1 MAAKTATQDKAL
13 KKTVAVDKKKAAA
26 AEKKAKEAAKK
37 KAAASAKAKKAKLLK
52 AGKERVPG
60 VNAPAPK
67 APTKVRVNLLV
78 TQINHQ
84 LRKYHRNTAR
94 IDTNRSPLRI
104 RNLIDQVPLAP
115 KLETTKPKE
124 VGPKPAVEK
133 TNPLLPEVQLAK
145 KGEVAK
151 STEKTSSKKS
161 SKSSAKPAPAKKAQ
175 AKKSQGAKKSSPKKR
190 GKKSESSPLTPLVYL
205 GLFYLAYSFITDD
218 E

>member
-1 MAAKTATQDKAL
+1 M
-13 KKTVAVDKKKAAA
+13 
-26 AEKKAKEAAKK
+26 
-37 KAAASAKAKKAKLLK
+37 
-52 AGKERVPG
+52 PG

-67 APTKVRVNLLV
+67 APTKVRVKPESPYP
-78 TQINHQ
+78 INYQ

-94 IDTNRSPLRI
+94 IDTNRSPLI

-145 KGEVAK
+145 KGSEVAK
-151 STEKTSSKKS
+151 SSAKKS
-161 SKSSAKPAPAKKAQ
+161 SNSANKPAPVKKSQA

>member
-1 MAAKTATQDKAL
+1 M
-13 KKTVAVDKKKAAA
+13 
-26 AEKKAKEAAKK
+26 
-37 KAAASAKAKKAKLLK
+37 
-52 AGKERVPG
+52 PG

-67 APTKVRVNLLV
+67 APTKVRVKPESPYP
-78 TQINHQ
+78 INYQ

-145 KGEVAK
+145 KGSEVTK

-161 SKSSAKPAPAKKAQ
+161 SKSVTKAAPT
-175 AKKSQGAKKSSPKKR
+175 KKSQGVKKSSPKKR

>member
-1 MAAKTATQDKAL
+1 M
-13 KKTVAVDKKKAAA
+13 
-26 AEKKAKEAAKK
+26 
-37 KAAASAKAKKAKLLK
+37 
-52 AGKERVPG
+52 PG

-67 APTKVRVNLLV
+67 APTKVRVKPESPYP
-78 TQINHQ
+78 INYQ
-84 LRKYHRNTAR
+84 LRKYQRNTAR
-94 IDTNRSPLRI
+94 IDTNRSPLI

-145 KGEVAK
+145 KGSEVTK

-161 SKSSAKPAPAKKAQ
+161 SKSVTKAAPT
-175 AKKSQGAKKSSPKKR
+175 KKSQGVKKSSPKKR

>member
-1 MAAKTATQDKAL
+1 M
-13 KKTVAVDKKKAAA
+13 
-26 AEKKAKEAAKK
+26 
-37 KAAASAKAKKAKLLK
+37 
-52 AGKERVPG
+52 PG

-67 APTKVRVNLLV
+67 APTKVRVKPESPYP
-78 TQINHQ
+78 INYQ

-94 IDTNRSPLRI
+94 IDTNRPPLV

-145 KGEVAK
+145 KGSEVTK

-161 SKSSAKPAPAKKAQ
+161 SKSVTKAAPT
-175 AKKSQGAKKSSPKKR
+175 KKSQGVKKSSPKKR

>member
-67 APTKVRVNLLV
+67 APTKVRVKPESPYP
-78 TQINHQ
+78 INYQ

-94 IDTNRSPLRI
+94 IDTNRSPLI

-161 SKSSAKPAPAKKAQ
+161 SKSSAKPAPAKKSQ

>member
-1 MAAKTATQDKAL
+1 M
-13 KKTVAVDKKKAAA
+13 
-26 AEKKAKEAAKK
+26 
-37 KAAASAKAKKAKLLK
+37 
-52 AGKERVPG
+52 PG

-84 LRKYHRNTAR
+84 LRKYHPNTAR

-145 KGEVAK
+145 KGSEVAK
-151 STEKTSSKKS
+151 SSAKKS
-161 SKSSAKPAPAKKAQ
+161 SNSANKPAPVKKSQA

>member
-1 MAAKTATQDKAL
+1 
-13 KKTVAVDKKKAAA
+13 
-26 AEKKAKEAAKK
+26 
-37 KAAASAKAKKAKLLK
+37 
-52 AGKERVPG
+52 
-60 VNAPAPK
+60 
-67 APTKVRVNLLV
+67 
-78 TQINHQ
+78 

-145 KGEVAK
+145 KGSEV
-151 STEKTSSKKS
+151 T
-161 SKSSAKPAPAKKAQ
+161 KSSANKAAPVKKSQA

>member
-1 MAAKTATQDKAL
+1 M
-13 KKTVAVDKKKAAA
+13 
-26 AEKKAKEAAKK
+26 
-37 KAAASAKAKKAKLLK
+37 
-52 AGKERVPG
+52 PG

-67 APTKVRVNLLV
+67 APTKVRVKPESPYP
-78 TQINHQ
+78 INYQ

-94 IDTNRSPLRI
+94 IDTNRSPLI

-145 KGEVAK
+145 KGSEVAK

-161 SKSSAKPAPAKKAQ
+161 SKSSAKPAPVKKSQ

>member
-1 MAAKTATQDKAL
+1 M
-13 KKTVAVDKKKAAA
+13 
-26 AEKKAKEAAKK
+26 
-37 KAAASAKAKKAKLLK
+37 
-52 AGKERVPG
+52 PG

-67 APTKVRVNLLV
+67 APTKVRVKPESPYP
-78 TQINHQ
+78 INYQ

-94 IDTNRSPLRI
+94 IDTNRPPLV

-124 VGPKPAVEK
+124 IGPKPAVEK

-161 SKSSAKPAPAKKAQ
+161 SKSSANKAAPVKKSQA

>member
-1 MAAKTATQDKAL
+1 M
-13 KKTVAVDKKKAAA
+13 
-26 AEKKAKEAAKK
+26 
-37 KAAASAKAKKAKLLK
+37 
-52 AGKERVPG
+52 PG

-67 APTKVRVNLLV
+67 APTK
-78 TQINHQ
+78 
-84 LRKYHRNTAR
+84 
-94 IDTNRSPLRI
+94 
-104 RNLIDQVPLAP
+104 VPLAP

-145 KGEVAK
+145 KGSEVAK

-161 SKSSAKPAPAKKAQ
+161 SKSSANKAAPVKKSQA

>member
-1 MAAKTATQDKAL
+1 M
-13 KKTVAVDKKKAAA
+13 
-26 AEKKAKEAAKK
+26 
-37 KAAASAKAKKAKLLK
+37 
-52 AGKERVPG
+52 PG

-67 APTKVRVNLLV
+67 APTKVRVKPESPYP
-78 TQINHQ
+78 INYQ

-94 IDTNRSPLRI
+94 IDTNRSPLI

-145 KGEVAK
+145 KGSEVTK

-161 SKSSAKPAPAKKAQ
+161 SKSVTKAAPT
-175 AKKSQGAKKSSPKKR
+175 KKSQGVKKSSPKKR

>member
-1 MAAKTATQDKAL
+1 M
-13 KKTVAVDKKKAAA
+13 
-26 AEKKAKEAAKK
+26 
-37 KAAASAKAKKAKLLK
+37 
-52 AGKERVPG
+52 PG

-67 APTKVRVNLLV
+67 APTKVRVKPESPYP
-78 TQINHQ
+78 INYQ

-94 IDTNRSPLRI
+94 IDTNRSPLI

-161 SKSSAKPAPAKKAQ
+161 SKSSAKPAPVKKSQA

>member
-1 MAAKTATQDKAL
+1 M
-13 KKTVAVDKKKAAA
+13 
-26 AEKKAKEAAKK
+26 
-37 KAAASAKAKKAKLLK
+37 
-52 AGKERVPG
+52 PG

-78 TQINHQ
+78 TQINYQ
-84 LRKYHRNTAR
+84 LPKYHRNTAR
-94 IDTNRSPLRI
+94 IDTNRSPLI

-145 KGEVAK
+145 KGSEVTK

-161 SKSSAKPAPAKKAQ
+161 SKSSAKPAPVKKSQA

>member
-1 MAAKTATQDKAL
+1 M
-13 KKTVAVDKKKAAA
+13 
-26 AEKKAKEAAKK
+26 
-37 KAAASAKAKKAKLLK
+37 
-52 AGKERVPG
+52 
-60 VNAPAPK
+60 
-67 APTKVRVNLLV
+67 
-78 TQINHQ
+78 H
-84 LRKYHRNTAR
+84 KYHRNTAR

-145 KGEVAK
+145 KGSEV
-151 STEKTSSKKS
+151 T
-161 SKSSAKPAPAKKAQ
+161 KSSAKKSSNSANKPVKKSQA

-190 GKKSESSPLTPLVYL
+190 GKKSESSPLTPLVSL

>member
-1 MAAKTATQDKAL
+1 
-13 KKTVAVDKKKAAA
+13 
-26 AEKKAKEAAKK
+26 
-37 KAAASAKAKKAKLLK
+37 
-52 AGKERVPG
+52 VPG

-94 IDTNRSPLRI
+94 IDTNRPPLV

-124 VGPKPAVEK
+124 IGPKPAVEK

-145 KGEVAK
+145 KGSEVAK

-161 SKSSAKPAPAKKAQ
+161 SKSSAKPAPVKKSQA

-190 GKKSESSPLTPLVYL
+190 GKKSESSPLAPLVYL

>member
-1 MAAKTATQDKAL
+1 
-13 KKTVAVDKKKAAA
+13 
-26 AEKKAKEAAKK
+26 
-37 KAAASAKAKKAKLLK
+37 
-52 AGKERVPG
+52 VPG

-67 APTKVRVNLLV
+67 APTKVRVEPESPYP
-78 TQINHQ
+78 INHQ
-84 LRKYHRNTAR
+84 IRKYHRNTAR

-145 KGEVAK
+145 KGSEVAK

-161 SKSSAKPAPAKKAQ
+161 SKSSAKPAPVKKSQA

>member
-1 MAAKTATQDKAL
+1 M
-13 KKTVAVDKKKAAA
+13 
-26 AEKKAKEAAKK
+26 
-37 KAAASAKAKKAKLLK
+37 
-52 AGKERVPG
+52 PG

-67 APTKVRVNLLV
+67 APTKVRVKPESPYP
-78 TQINHQ
+78 INYQ

-94 IDTNRSPLRI
+94 IDTNRSPLI

-124 VGPKPAVEK
+124 LGPKPAVEK

-145 KGEVAK
+145 KGSEVAK
-151 STEKTSSKKS
+151 SSAKKS
-161 SKSSAKPAPAKKAQ
+161 SNSANKAAPVKKSQGAKT
-175 AKKSQGAKKSSPKKR
+175 SQGAKKSSPKKR

>member
-1 MAAKTATQDKAL
+1 M
-13 KKTVAVDKKKAAA
+13 
-26 AEKKAKEAAKK
+26 
-37 KAAASAKAKKAKLLK
+37 
-52 AGKERVPG
+52 PG
-60 VNAPAPK
+60 VNNAPAPK
-67 APTKVRVNLLV
+67 APTKVRVKLESPYPI
-78 TQINHQ
+78 TQ

-94 IDTNRSPLRI
+94 IDTNRSPLV

-145 KGEVAK
+145 KGEVTK
-151 STEKTSSKKS
+151 SYAKKS
-161 SKSSAKPAPAKKAQ
+161 SNSANKPAPVKKASVS
-175 AKKSQGAKKSSPKKR
+175 KKSQGAKKSSPKKR

>member
-1 MAAKTATQDKAL
+1 M
-13 KKTVAVDKKKAAA
+13 
-26 AEKKAKEAAKK
+26 
-37 KAAASAKAKKAKLLK
+37 
-52 AGKERVPG
+52 PG

-94 IDTNRSPLRI
+94 IDTNRPPLV

-161 SKSSAKPAPAKKAQ
+161 SKSSANKAAPVKKSQA

>member
-1 MAAKTATQDKAL
+1 
-13 KKTVAVDKKKAAA
+13 
-26 AEKKAKEAAKK
+26 
-37 KAAASAKAKKAKLLK
+37 
-52 AGKERVPG
+52 VPG

-67 APTKVRVNLLV
+67 APTK
-78 TQINHQ
+78 
-84 LRKYHRNTAR
+84 
-94 IDTNRSPLRI
+94 
-104 RNLIDQVPLAP
+104 VPLAP

-145 KGEVAK
+145 KGSEVAK
-151 STEKTSSKKS
+151 SSAKKS
-161 SKSSAKPAPAKKAQ
+161 SNSANKAAPVKKSQ